1 MSFLKTRNINLLI
14 DFDST
19 FVTVETLDVLSELIS
34 KNNSTNDLT
43 KKINAITK
51 QAMNGEISFA
61 DALIKRI
68 NMLKANKEH
77 IKIVT
82 DNISKLITPSFSKN
96 ISFFH
101 KNYQNCYI
109 VSGGF
114 TEIIYPIVKEFKI
127 PLNHIYANDFI
138 YDDNNNIISINAN
151 NPLSKDLGKVTIA
164 KNIIGNNIII
174 GDGYTD
180 YEVKKHNQ
188 AQYFIQFS
196 ENINRQNIN
205 NHAQLIAND
214 FDSII
219 SFIEDKF

>member
-19 FVTVETLDVLSELIS
+19 FVTVETLDALSEIIS
-34 KNNSTNDLT
+34 KNNSTNNLT
-43 KKINAITK
+43 EAINTITK

-61 DALIKRI
+61 DALSKRI
-68 NMLKANKEH
+68 NMLKANREH
-77 IKIVT
+77 IEIIT
-82 DNISKLITPSFSKN
+82 EYISNLITPSFKHN

-101 KNYQNCYI
+101 ENYQNCYI
-109 VSGGF
+109 ISGGF

-138 YDDNNNIISINAN
+138 YDDNNNIISIDKN
-151 NPLSKDLGKVTIA
+151 NPLSKDLGKVTVA
-164 KNIIGNNIII
+164 KKISGQNIII

-188 AQYFIQFS
+188 AKYFIQFS

-205 NHAQLIAND
+205 NHAQLIANN

-219 SFIEDKF
+219 SFIEKKF

>member
-1 MSFLKTRNINLLI
+1 MTSISNPYTAIIPTIGKTAPNPIAPANPAKTLI
-14 DFDST
+14 T
-19 FVTVETLDVLSELIS
+19 AWPAIILPANRIEWLIG
-34 KNNSTNDLT
+34 LT
-43 KKINAITK
+43 K
-51 QAMNGEISFA
+51 
-61 DALIKRI
+61 
-68 NMLKANKEH
+68 
-77 IKIVT
+77 
-82 DNISKLITPSFSKN
+82 
-96 ISFFH
+96 
-101 KNYQNCYI
+101 
-109 VSGGF
+109 
-114 TEIIYPIVKEFKI
+114 
-127 PLNHIYANDFI
+127 
-138 YDDNNNIISINAN
+138 YDIISINAN